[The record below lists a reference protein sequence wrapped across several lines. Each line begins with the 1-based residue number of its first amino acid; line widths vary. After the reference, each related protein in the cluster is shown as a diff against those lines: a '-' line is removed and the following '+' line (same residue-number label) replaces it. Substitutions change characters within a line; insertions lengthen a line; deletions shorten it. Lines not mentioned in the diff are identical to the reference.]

1 MVCTDWFV
9 GKRKVKDRWEEG
21 GFVVVN
27 QLEDWP
33 VYKVQCPPTG
43 NQCNP
48 RYRILHRNCLMLV
61 PSEED
66 TASDSMQLAVVAAIV
81 SNANMEALT
90 AQGDSDSSESERPI
104 STLLTQQGGDQTSHV
119 WINGEF

>member
-1 MVCTDWFV
+1 MVHTDWFI

-43 NQCNP
+43 NQRNP
-48 RYRILHRNCLMLV
+48 KYRILHQNCLMLV

-66 TASDSMQLAVVAAIV
+66 TASDPTQLTAVAAIV
-81 SNANMEALT
+81 SNANMEALI
-90 AQGDSDSSESERPI
+90 AEGDSDSSESERPI
-104 STLLTQQGGDQTSHV
+104 STLLT
-119 WINGEF
+119 